1 MAAEIRVFSPE
12 QAFTLNRF
20 QRVASLY
27 TKLDTSL
34 RAGTPTEVTHDE
46 RGNQLR
52 THAED
57 TQFKLVFDAQGVYGV
72 YKIRRGLRKQMEAQG
87 MGDIAEEIVRSYNEH
102 PTDTQIRDRVMK
114 TGDY

>member
-1 MAAEIRVFSPE
+1 MSAEIRVFSPE

-34 RAGTPTEVTHDE
+34 RAGSPTEVSKDE
-46 RGNQLR
+46 FGNQFR

-57 TQFKLVFDAQGVYGV
+57 TPFSLVFDAQGVYGL
-72 YKIRRGLRKQMEAQG
+72 YKIRRGLRKQMESQG
-87 MGDIAEEIVRSYNEH
+87 MGDIAEEIVRSYNEQ
-102 PTDTQIRDRVMK
+102 PTETKLRDQIMK